1 MMKLTNNMFT
11 IARLDEVRHAADI
24 RLNADHLIYRAHF
37 PGQPI
42 TPGVCIIKI
51 ILELAERFLT
61 TPLRLQQVKNL
72 KFIQPLSPV
81 RHPEATI
88 LFDHLDLTDGTVKL
102 RGSVIHGEIVFTKFS
117 LIARLDAIV

>member
-1 MMKLTNNMFT
+1 MKLTNNMFT
-11 IARLDEVRHAADI
+11 IARLDEARHAADI

-72 KFIQPLSPV
+72 KFI
-81 RHPEATI
+81 HPEATV